1 MGGGKPR
8 WSGGAWRTGKCCLE
22 ALGCLGGRVLLR
34 ACGFFRLNGD
44 LFKEWGCLSLLA
56 KVMVKR
62 QPILVLGVSHFRR
75 LGRPWAVALLA
86 LPFFPFPGAEVVAV
100 GSGFSVCPRLLAP
113 ATFLEA
119 DLWAGLPESL
129 LSPGPLGASR

>member
-8 WSGGAWRTGKCCLE
+8 WLGGAWRTGRSCLE
-22 ALGCLGGRVLLR
+22 ALGCLGGRVLPR
-34 ACGFFRLNGD
+34 AWEFFRLSGN

-56 KVMVKR
+56 KVMVKM

-75 LGRPWAVALLA
+75 LGWTWAVALFA

-100 GSGFSVCPRLLAP
+100 ESGFSVCPRLLAP
-113 ATFLEA
+113 APVLEA
-119 DLWAGLPESL
+119 DLWMGLPESL
-129 LSPGPLGASR
+129 LSPEPLGASR